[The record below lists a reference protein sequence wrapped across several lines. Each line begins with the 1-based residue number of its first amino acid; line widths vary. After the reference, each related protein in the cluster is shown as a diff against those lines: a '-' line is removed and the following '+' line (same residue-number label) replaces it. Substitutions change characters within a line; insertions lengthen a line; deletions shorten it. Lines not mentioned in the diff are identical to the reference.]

1 MTVDLQAFQALQS
14 HPAAS
19 AGSAIA
25 ATAAA
30 TMTPAMEL
38 ALSINFASAA
48 RWRDEFIALVEA
60 HAGEPGRVELAFA
73 ARDGSLI
80 NRWVLPEAGLDASV
94 LLAMA
99 LPAHDV
105 AGAHAFVA
113 GIDWAPAYQRYQE
126 AVHAASEPF
135 AAGQGDVRRAGEFAL
150 LDVRRAGV
158 FEAATAMLPDATW
171 RDPAR
176 VVDWAG
182 ALPAGRK
189 VIVYCV
195 YGHEV
200 GRVTALRLRACG
212 VEASFLD
219 GGFDA
224 WQRAGLRTVLKG
236 ATP

>member
-1 MTVDLQAFQALQS
+1 MTVDLQSLPTAS
-14 HPAAS
+14 HVS
-19 AGSAIA
+19 

-38 ALSINFASAA
+38 ALSSNFTSVA
-48 RWRDEFIALVEA
+48 RWRGDFIGLVAA
-60 HAGEPGRVELAFA
+60 HAGEPGRIELAFDA
-73 ARDGSLI
+73 CDGSLL
-80 NRWVLPEAGLDASV
+80 NRWVPPDAASDAAG
-94 LLAMA
+94 LLAMP
-99 LPAHDV
+99 LPAKD
-105 AGAHAFVA
+105 AAAAHAFVA

-135 AAGQGDVRRAGEFAL
+135 AAGQGDVGQVGELTL

-171 RDPAR
+171 RDPAL
-176 VVDWAG
+176 VADWAG

-200 GRVTALRLRACG
+200 GRVTAMRLRACG
-212 VEASFLD
+212 VDARFLD

-224 WQRAGLRTVLKG
+224 WQRAGLRTVPKG
-236 ATP
+236 DSP